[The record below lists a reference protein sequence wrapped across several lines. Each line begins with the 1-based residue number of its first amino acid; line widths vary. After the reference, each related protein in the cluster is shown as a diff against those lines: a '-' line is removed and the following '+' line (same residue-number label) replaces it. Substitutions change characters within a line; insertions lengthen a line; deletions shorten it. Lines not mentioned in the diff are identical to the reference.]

1 MSAKTANMTYEKAC
15 KLLGYAALPLL
26 DRESREW
33 IVSWVREETENGAK
47 PLTPQQANVARA
59 QIDEFA

>member
-1 MSAKTANMTYEKAC
+1 MSAKTANMTYEEAC
-15 KLLGYAALPLL
+15 RLLGYVALPLL

-33 IVSWVREETENGAK
+33 IVSWVQETTENGTK

-59 QIDEFA
+59 QIDKFA

>member
-1 MSAKTANMTYEKAC
+1 MTYGKAC

-26 DRESREW
+26 DRESRELV
-33 IVSWVREETENGAK
+33 VSWVQEKTENGDQ

-59 QIDEFA
+59 QIDEFF

>member
-1 MSAKTANMTYEKAC
+1 MTFEEAC

-26 DRESREW
+26 DRESREL
-33 IVSWVREETENGAK
+33 VVCWVQEETENGDK

-59 QIDEFA
+59 QIEEFF